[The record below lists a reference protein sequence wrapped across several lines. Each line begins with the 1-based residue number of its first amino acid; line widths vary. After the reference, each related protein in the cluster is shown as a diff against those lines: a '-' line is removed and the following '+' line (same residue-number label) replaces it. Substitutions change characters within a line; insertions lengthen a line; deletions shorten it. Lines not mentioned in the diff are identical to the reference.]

1 MYTESQRKHLSMSHY
16 IKNMF
21 EGQMHFFIWVP
32 KNENAVLGRNLSV
45 AVCVLT
51 YIYIGRTPSLF
62 GHRNG
67 RFLVH
72 SGNIPLEFCHYSL
85 FLIISV
91 NPYSLFLRQFI
102 PYSLFFEPFIPYSL
116 YFEPFIPYSLTPKPP
131 PLYITIFSD
140 CFYIQLCNR

>member
-131 PLYITIFSD
+131 PFIHNDLFRLFLHSIM
-140 CFYIQLCNR
+140 

>member
-51 YIYIGRTPSLF
+51 YIYREDSI
-62 GHRNG
+62 
-67 RFLVH
+67 
-72 SGNIPLEFCHYSL
+72 
-85 FLIISV
+85 
-91 NPYSLFLRQFI
+91 FI
-102 PYSLFFEPFIPYSL
+102 WAQKWP
-116 YFEPFIPYSLTPKPP
+116 
-131 PLYITIFSD
+131 IFSA
-140 CFYIQLCNR
+140 QW